1 MHGTSPPYFNS
12 THAQQTIASATETIP
27 TLPNLA
33 EPAHNAIYRRFVDTI
48 RGTGSV
54 VASGD
59 DGLAILRLL
68 EATYRSAAE
77 KREITL

>member
-1 MHGTSPPYFNS
+1 
-12 THAQQTIASATETIP
+12 
-27 TLPNLA
+27 
-33 EPAHNAIYRRFVDTI
+33 
-48 RGTGSV
+48 